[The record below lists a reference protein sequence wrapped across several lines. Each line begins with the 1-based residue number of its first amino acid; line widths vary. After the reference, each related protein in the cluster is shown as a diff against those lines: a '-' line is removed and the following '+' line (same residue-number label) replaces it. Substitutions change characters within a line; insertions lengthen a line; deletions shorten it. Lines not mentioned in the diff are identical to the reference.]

1 MRARRAALATVVL
14 VTVGSATSAA
24 SAPDDQPIPVAGTIG
39 WHEGQDD
46 EAVRVSGAVHA
57 VRRIDGGTAVYYSLG
72 VPEGERAPS
81 VYNRALP
88 AKQLGSE
95 YGVFDASAVT
105 VVDAAGLTGYQP
117 MVGEQGCLCAQID
130 AFDAEAGRLNVAWA
144 VLPPLPPD
152 VDVVDVTVAYGATV
166 SGVPVGDGPLEPTA
180 TVDGDALPVLTQG
193 WPELPSVADAGVAD
207 PAVYTVDLV
216 RRVSDLDQTV
226 RTSEQADQVEVD
238 IAADVLFAVDSAE
251 LSPQA
256 SGAID
261 GVAAD
266 IAERGVGKVM
276 VVGHTDDTGE
286 DAYNRRLSEQRAQ
299 SVVQALQPTLPAG
312 VTITAEGRGESEPV
326 ADNATEEGRRLN
338 RRVTVT
344 FGIEGTP

>member
-1 MRARRAALATVVL
+1 
-14 VTVGSATSAA
+14 
-24 SAPDDQPIPVAGTIG
+24 
-39 WHEGQDD
+39 
-46 EAVRVSGAVHA
+46 
-57 VRRIDGGTAVYYSLG
+57 
-72 VPEGERAPS
+72 
-81 VYNRALP
+81 
-88 AKQLGSE
+88 
-95 YGVFDASAVT
+95 
-105 VVDAAGLTGYQP
+105 

-130 AFDAEAGRLNVAWA
+130 AFDAEAGQLNVAWA

-207 PAVYTVDLV
+207 PAAYTVDLV

-238 IAADVLFAVDSAE
+238 IAADVLFAVDSAD

-266 IAERGVGKVM
+266 IAERGVGEVL

-286 DAYNRRLSEQRAQ
+286 DAYNRQLSEQRAQ

-326 ADNATEEGRRLN
+326 ADNATEEGKRLN

-344 FGIEGTP
+344 FGIEGVP